1 MNDYG
6 ITGIFSRL
14 RDAGL
19 KVKPQKCQIFRK
31 EAPFLCHV
39 ISEEGVAADPS
50 KVDAVTKWFVPLT
63 KTELCCF
70 LALASYYRQ
79 FIENFAA
86 VASPLH
92 HALTVG
98 NEKTFVR
105 TTACDRA
112 FSELKN
118 CLVDAPALCYPRFD
132 EEFILD
138 TNASDFG
145 TGAVL
150 SEIQD
155 GEEKVIAYASRTLS
169 KSERNYSVTKRELL
183 ALVFYSQHF
192 RHYFVWTTFHS

>member
-1 MNDYG
+1 M
-6 ITGIFSRL
+6 
-14 RDAGL
+14 
-19 KVKPQKCQIFRK
+19 
-31 EAPFLCHV
+31 
-39 ISEEGVAADPS
+39 
-50 KVDAVTKWFVPLT
+50 
-63 KTELCCF
+63 
-70 LALASYYRQ
+70 
-79 FIENFAA
+79 
-86 VASPLH
+86 
-92 HALTVG
+92 
-98 NEKTFVR
+98 R

-118 CLVDAPALCYPRFD
+118 CLVDASALSYPRFD

-145 TGAVL
+145 MGAVF